1 MFRFQQNIAHHSK
14 NQKNSTR
21 IKKKAINEG
30 KTEMRQI
37 LELFN
42 KKFKAAI
49 INMFQGEITNA
60 RLKQIKKQKVSANE
74 KKKNL
79 GEEIE
84 NTKKDQMEVL
94 ELRNIITKNKNKN

>member
-1 MFRFQQNIAHHSK
+1 
-14 NQKNSTR
+14 
-21 IKKKAINEG
+21 
-30 KTEMRQI
+30 MRQI

-49 INMFQGEITNA
+49 INMFQREITNA

>member
-1 MFRFQQNIAHHSK
+1 
-14 NQKNSTR
+14 
-21 IKKKAINEG
+21 
-30 KTEMRQI
+30 MRQI